1 MEINETT
8 ALLGKVCTPCIVPF
22 VPVQGQERLLISVVF
37 KINRMV
43 IPVWGSNRSVEIP
56 GVSVLAP
63 QPSVSLG
70 ACAGFP
76 GGSYGFLRLFVGF
89 LSVGH
94 LWLELMGGIF
104 PFDLHPCPL
113 SVRSGK
119 PWSGLDSKI
128 PKVSGLD

>member
-22 VPVQGQERLLISVVF
+22 VPVQGQERLLISV
-37 KINRMV
+37 
-43 IPVWGSNRSVEIP
+43 IPVWGSNRSAGIP

-104 PFDLHPCPL
+104 PFDLHLCPL
-113 SVRSGK
+113 CEIRKAMVRT
-119 PWSGLDSKI
+119 
-128 PKVSGLD
+128 